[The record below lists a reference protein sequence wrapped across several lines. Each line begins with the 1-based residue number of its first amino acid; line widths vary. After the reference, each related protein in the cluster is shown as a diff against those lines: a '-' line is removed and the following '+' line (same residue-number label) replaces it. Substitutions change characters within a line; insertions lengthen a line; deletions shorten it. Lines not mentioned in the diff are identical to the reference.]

1 MALLDQRSNQTDQA
15 DLAVMA
21 MVETIQDQ
29 KQPATASAVA
39 SLIGGAPVQGV
50 ALRLYRLFE
59 LGLLDELEVE
69 PAQYRVTAMGAELLA
84 RDLRGWTP
92 SIHEQQRRDALMLSA
107 NVGALVLPG

>member
-1 MALLDQRSNQTDQA
+1 MALLDQRSKQTDQA

-39 SLIGGAPVQGV
+39 SLIGGAPVRGV

-69 PAQYRVTAMGAELLA
+69 PARYRVTAMGAELLA

-92 SIHEQQRRDALMLSA
+92 SIHEQQRRDAQMLSA